1 LGKIGLKI
9 AVLCSTHT
17 LLHIYTLTPFTLI
30 PVLID
35 EYKLSIV
42 QVGLLVSIPRFAQLL
57 MNIPSGLLA
66 DMLKPRILIALSL
79 VTSMIGGLIIFH
91 GTTVLDLLIGFTLI
105 SISSALYH
113 PPALSAMTRILPD
126 QLESRGMGIHGASG
140 SLGTSLGPITI
151 GLLSKSFGWKYT
163 YVIWC
168 IPIMIG
174 AIASLLTPLEAR
186 ELKKTA
192 GRKLVAPLRE
202 VLTIQFILLLVFTTA
217 RSAAGSSIS
226 AFMTTYLTKGR
237 GMEFSIASLIY
248 GISPLFGIIGPLIGG
263 FMGDRMGLK
272 KSLTSVLSTMIA
284 MLIALSITPP
294 LLIPL
299 VYLAYSVSSHMTMPI
314 STTLVARVSSESS
327 RGTAY
332 SLFFIPVSLAGIV
345 MPIVTSMLIEQFG
358 IWIII
363 PTSITLYALAAIIVQ
378 SIKE

>member
-1 LGKIGLKI
+1 M
-9 AVLCSTHT
+9 
-17 LLHIYTLTPFTLI
+17 LHIYTLTPFTLI